1 MKLPSI
7 FRKKLILI
15 THNEGYHADD
25 VMAYA
30 ILQEVLSRRGF
41 RWKLI
46 RSRDPKIQ
54 ETADIMFDTG
64 NTYDPIKN
72 IFDHHQ
78 TGRAGARENGV
89 LYASA
94 GLIWKHFGRELCS
107 SEEIWQ
113 SVDRYLIQEL
123 DASDNGQN
131 YIGNMLFPD
140 SGYTGLGIH
149 IVNFGPTCV
158 ENETPEILLEHFEHA
173 ARFARGILSRMINN
187 REALE
192 SAFQEA
198 KQVYQNTTDKRI
210 IIFDKNYDRPTW
222 KRLAEFPE
230 PVYAV
235 YPKKN
240 GAGWKVE
247 CIPVN
252 PVLMDSRKLFPE
264 SWRGLRDTDL
274 KNITGTDDIEFCHPS
289 GFLLGAK
296 TKETALLLAQKS
308 LEI

>member
-1 MKLPSI
+1 M
-7 FRKKLILI
+7 ILI
-15 THNEGYHADD
+15 THDQGYHADD

-30 ILQEVLSRRGF
+30 ILQEVLSRRGVS
-41 RWKLI
+41 WKLI
-46 RSRDPKIQ
+46 RTRDLEIQ
-54 ETADIMFDTG
+54 KTADIMFDTG
-64 NTYDPIKN
+64 NTYDPVKHIY
-72 IFDHHQ
+72 DHHQ
-78 TGRAGARENGV
+78 AGRAGARDNGV

-107 SEEIWQ
+107 SDEIWQ
-113 SVDRYLIQEL
+113 AVDRYLIQEL

-149 IVNFGPTCV
+149 LVNFGPTCT
-158 ENETPEILLEHFEHA
+158 EKETPEILLQHFEKA
-173 ARFARGILSRMINN
+173 ANFARGILSRMIHN
-187 REALE
+187 RESLE
-192 SAFQEA
+192 IAFQEA
-198 KQVYQNTTDKRI
+198 KQTYQNTSNKKI
-210 IIFDKNYDRPTW
+210 IVFDKNYDRPTW

-240 GAGWKVE
+240 GEGWKVE
-247 CIPVN
+247 CIPIN

-264 SWRGLRDTDL
+264 SWRGLRDKELQESTNTPDA
-274 KNITGTDDIEFCHPS
+274 EFCHPS
-289 GFLLGAK
+289 GFLLGTK

-308 LEI
+308 LESY